1 MKLTIL
7 WNEQTDYAREV
18 REWMR
23 DFLHDTGR
31 DASSIVSLDPETR
44 AGESFAEA
52 YDILQYPAVVVT
64 DDDGRLLSLWKG
76 TPMPQID
83 EVAYFAKAE

>member
-18 REWMR
+18 REWKR
-23 DFLHDTGR
+23 DFVADTGKEAII
-31 DASSIVSLDPETR
+31 DLDPETLD
-44 AGESFAEA
+44 GERFAQT
-52 YDILQYPAVVVT
+52 YDILQHPAVVVT
-64 DDDGRLLSLWKG
+64 DEDGRLIQMWKG

-83 EVAYFAKAE
+83 EVSYFAKDI

>member
-18 REWMR
+18 REWTR
-23 DFLHDTGR
+23 DFVADTGK
-31 DASSIVSLDPETR
+31 DNIINLDPETIEGER
-44 AGESFAEA
+44 FAGV
-52 YDILQYPAVVVT
+52 YDILQFPAVVVT
-64 DDDGRLLSLWKG
+64 DDDGRLLQMWKG

-83 EVAYFAKAE
+83 EVSYFAKDI